1 MSTSDRAAEVARF
14 VVELARRPVHRTA
27 AWKLGIV
34 ASGGEI
40 VIGARSAARTE
51 LGLSTYLLD
60 ALSETVF
67 GAVMVCAGVIALFG
81 QSKSVVHL
89 GYVLVALVVV
99 PVSFALAWRRRA
111 GRTTEA
117 GTSAALLRLAVTAA
131 ALCEL
136 RLAQPGHTSLLLFLL
151 LAAAWAVTEPAIR
164 VARRRGWDGVPTR
177 VAMCSAPVLMLIAA
191 LPFVPSS
198 ALKPEDIVLAGA
210 CAVAVASLLT
220 VPVAVP
226 RAWRRT
232 VDAGVIALCTLVVF
246 SVGPLPLV
254 LALNQNYFLGPANDV
269 LHGHPMLVSTFSQY
283 GVGLIDAIAA
293 FYKLFPIGYGSF
305 MLLLSALTSVLFAA
319 IYVVLRLSTR
329 SQVIAIAGLVVAVVL
344 DVFGQLDFYTYFP
357 STGVLRFGLPWLVI
371 LLSVAGA
378 RAEQRARVFDG
389 LLLATV
395 AVAATWSG
403 ETGVYCLGAAC
414 AIACLRAATRERP
427 WRLRLRFAAADI
439 ARLGGASVSGVLL
452 FTLAIRGA
460 TGTWPDWGGYINFV
474 SLYTVGTLGA
484 LPIAG
489 WSPGLALG
497 AMYACSAVTIVAI
510 AVARPDVVRDH
521 QPAFYATAGLTAF
534 GALVFTYFLGRAA
547 PNNLIHVSPPAI
559 ALGFVWVG
567 IARTTIPDRRVVAIV
582 TGVVIFIGSLVVFA
596 ERGNAEL
603 KYPTTALA
611 AVLGRSA
618 GIATELRS
626 LGHNP
631 VVEPEAA
638 HVAGFVSSLG
648 RRRDTL
654 TIILYP
660 SVESEALLRL
670 DRANAVGTSN
680 PCQESLTSLGTARV
694 ATEIRALRPGGMLVT
709 SSSPA
714 DAGTLLPIQQYALAL
729 IRSRFTPHRIGAD
742 GHGLDAYVMSAP
754 GPAGVHPTAAP
765 APVQGPFG
773 CA

>member
-1 MSTSDRAAEVARF
+1 VAVDGEV
-14 VVELARRPVHRTA
+14 
-27 AWKLGIV
+27 
-34 ASGGEI
+34 
-40 VIGARSAARTE
+40 VIGARSAECTE

-67 GAVMVCAGVIALFG
+67 GAVLVCAGVIALFG

-111 GRTTEA
+111 ARTTEEA
-117 GTSAALLRLAVTAA
+117 DASAALLRLAVTAVV
-131 ALCEL
+131 LCAL
-136 RLAQPGHTSLLLFLL
+136 RLAQPGHTSLALL
-151 LAAAWAVTEPAIR
+151 LLLVVASALTDRGIR
-164 VARRRGWDGVPTR
+164 AARRRGWDGVPTR
-177 VAMCSAPVLMLIAA
+177 VALPSAPVLVLIAA

-198 ALKPEDIVLAGA
+198 ALTLEDILLAAA
-210 CAVAVASLLT
+210 CSVAIASLMT

-226 RAWRRT
+226 RAWRRA
-232 VDAGVIALCTLVVF
+232 VDAGVIAFCTLVVF
-246 SVGPLPLV
+246 YVGPLALV

-305 MLLLSALTSVLFAA
+305 TLLLSALTSVLFAA

-378 RAEQRARVFDG
+378 RTEHQARGFDG

-395 AVAATWSG
+395 AVAAAWSG
-403 ETGVYCLGAAC
+403 ETGVYCLGTAC
-414 AIACLRAATRERP
+414 AIACLRAATQVRP
-427 WRLRLRFAAADI
+427 WRLRLRSAVTDV
-439 ARLGGASVSGVLL
+439 ARLVGASVIGVLL
-452 FTLAIRGA
+452 FTLATRAA
-460 TGTWPDWGGYINFV
+460 TGVWPDWGGYINFV
-474 SLYTVGTLGA
+474 GLYTVGTLGA

-497 AMYACSAVTIVAI
+497 AMYACSAVATVAI

-521 QPAFYATAGLTAF
+521 RPAFYATAGLTAF

-547 PNNLIHVSPPAI
+547 PSNLIHISPPAI

-567 IARTTIPDRRVVAIV
+567 TVRTMVPDRRVVAIV
-582 TGVVIFIGSLVVFA
+582 TGVVIFIGSLVLFA
-596 ERGNAEL
+596 ERENAEL
-603 KYPTTALA
+603 KYPATALA

-626 LGHNP
+626 LGQNP

-648 RRRDTL
+648 RHRDTL

-694 ATEIRALRPGGMLVT
+694 AREIRALRPGGTLVT
-709 SSSPA
+709 SAAPA

-729 IRSRFTPHRIGAD
+729 IRSRFTLHRIGAD

-754 GPAGVHPTAAP
+754 APAGVGAPAAP
-765 APVQGPFG
+765 APLQLPFG